1 MSARIQPLEVN
12 QAEGRTQELFQGIKA
27 KFGKV
32 PNMMRTMG
40 HAPAL
45 LDGYLNLNATLSRGV
60 LPPQVREQVNLAVSQ
75 ANSCEYCVSAHTLLG
90 KHAGLSAEQMLDARR
105 GRSADAK
112 VDVLLKLAVAL
123 GDHRGN
129 VPDDVLGAAHDA
141 GWTDAELTEL
151 VGHVSLI
158 TLTNFFNQL
167 AHTEVDFP
175 RVVLELPEGQAA

>member
-45 LDGYLNLNATLSRGV
+45 LDGYLNLNATLSSGV
-60 LPPQVREQVNLAVSQ
+60 VPPQVREQVNLAVSQ

-90 KHAGLSAEQMLDARR
+90 KHAGLSAEQMFDARR
-105 GRSADAK
+105 GRSAGRGQPCDDF
-112 VDVLLKLAVAL
+112 VD
-123 GDHRGN
+123 
-129 VPDDVLGAAHDA
+129 P
-141 GWTDAELTEL
+141 LTRRE
-151 VGHVSLI
+151 
-158 TLTNFFNQL
+158 Q
-167 AHTEVDFP
+167 
-175 RVVLELPEGQAA
+175 RVVRSRALYS